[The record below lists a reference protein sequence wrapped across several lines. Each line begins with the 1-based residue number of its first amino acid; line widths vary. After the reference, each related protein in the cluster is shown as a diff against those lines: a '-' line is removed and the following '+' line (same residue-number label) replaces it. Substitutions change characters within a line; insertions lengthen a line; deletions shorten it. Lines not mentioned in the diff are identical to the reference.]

1 MLCSVGSRTTDL
13 MMSPAIR
20 SSSPS
25 RMPRPRLAA
34 VGAIVCLKVLAPQ
47 VHEEQDRRNGDGA
60 EDDGEACRLQR
71 LAREV
76 RKVLH
81 EAAIHGAFTIIAE
94 GVRRASVNPLSTPS
108 LTLSRMAVCRGDV
121 AGHAERGTARE
132 GKLAGNV

>member
-1 MLCSVGSRTTDL
+1 
-13 MMSPAIR
+13 
-20 SSSPS
+20 
-25 RMPRPRLAA
+25 
-34 VGAIVCLKVLAPQ
+34 